1 MHRKILKKAA
11 LDLAASAGAILV
23 RAAELYAGHREWKE
37 AQELDLLAAELATH
51 LLPPGS
57 LGDEAAAALA
67 VHTAKLLLKHA
78 GRDQAMMPVEG
89 GGGAPS

>member
-1 MHRKILKKAA
+1 MRKVLRK
-11 LDLAASAGAILV
+11 L
-23 RAAELYAGHREWKE
+23 AELADLYAEYREEKE
-37 AQELDLLAAELATH
+37 ARDLDLLAAELATQ

-78 GRDQAMMPVEG
+78 GRDQAMLAVEG